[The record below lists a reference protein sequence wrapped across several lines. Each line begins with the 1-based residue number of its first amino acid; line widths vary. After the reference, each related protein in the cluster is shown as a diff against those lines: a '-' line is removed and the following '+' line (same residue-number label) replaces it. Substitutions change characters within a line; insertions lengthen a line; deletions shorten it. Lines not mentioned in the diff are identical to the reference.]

1 MAKSTKL
8 QIKTSKEGKEVSK
21 SVTYV
26 NPAKSNGELSTFARQ
41 LNSLSSNTLDSVIR
55 IDRENITHATEE

>member
-1 MAKSTKL
+1 MARSTKL
-8 QIKTSKEGKEVSK
+8 QMKTSKEGKEVAR

-26 NPAKSNGELSTFARQ
+26 NPEKSNGELSEFARQ
-41 LNSLSSNTLDSVIR
+41 INSLSSNTLDSVIR